1 MRLTEFLSSFFAAI
15 SSTSNCRGGLFML
28 FTRLCIDF
36 NLFTI
41 PPLLLVESIS
51 PEVFCLYLID
61 FSLKPFSSLN
71 FSNKTAEEEK
81 TETARERVRGT
92 VDGLRSQIVM
102 LRPENIE
109 AGTRITEKI
118 R

>member
-1 MRLTEFLSSFFAAI
+1 
-15 SSTSNCRGGLFML
+15 ML